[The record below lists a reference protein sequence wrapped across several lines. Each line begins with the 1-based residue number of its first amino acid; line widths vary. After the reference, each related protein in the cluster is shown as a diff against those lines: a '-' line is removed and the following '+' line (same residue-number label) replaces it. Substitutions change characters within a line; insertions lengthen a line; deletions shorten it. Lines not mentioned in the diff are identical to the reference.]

1 MAYAASQNPKT
12 DTTYTAA
19 ALFATLVLVAGIAAL
34 AMHPAEAFAK
44 PLCAENGPCYAGV
57 NTNASAA
64 DGARSLCNSMACM
77 RSAIEGK
84 LCAKRCLSGNG
95 AAFVDENGNGICD
108 NYETRPFQTQST
120 KRPGFC
126 ASRSTNAKTS
136 RRQPARKTSRSKA
149 GSKHTMTTCSASKT
163 IRPKPKSALS
173 AYLKP
178 WTRSAIRRKRRS
190 TWRSSKAIRLL
201 KFPK

>member
-1 MAYAASQNPKT
+1 MAYTASQNAKAR
-12 DTTYTAA
+12 TTHMAT
-19 ALFATLVLVAGIAAL
+19 ALFATLILAAGIAAL

-95 AAFVDENGNGICD
+95 AAFIDENGNGICD
-108 NYETRPFQTQST
+108 NYENGLCPGKGPGHGSGCGWSSGSGAQNGNTYGYGSGNGYGACANGNGCGYAHSHGHGACIGFVDGCQRAQ
-120 KRPGFC
+120 KRPN
-126 ASRSTNAKTS
+126 R
-136 RRQPARKTSRSKA
+136 
-149 GSKHTMTTCSASKT
+149 
-163 IRPKPKSALS
+163 
-173 AYLKP
+173 
-178 WTRSAIRRKRRS
+178 
-190 TWRSSKAIRLL
+190 
-201 KFPK
+201 